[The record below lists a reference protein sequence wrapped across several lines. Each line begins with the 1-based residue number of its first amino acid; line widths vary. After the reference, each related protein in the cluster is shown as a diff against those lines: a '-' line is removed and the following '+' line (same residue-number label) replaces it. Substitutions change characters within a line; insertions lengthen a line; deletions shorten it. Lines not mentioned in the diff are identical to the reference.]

1 MVISIAMKMERERSQ
16 LSSCVA
22 LTRTQSKVFEWILL
36 LNSWMKG
43 KFSFTTAVVPSWCYI
58 PWCHCRQRGPLV
70 WELASHA
77 GGGYSVGSNL
87 GVWGGHI
94 RLLCTFFFC
103 LFLVFLLILFIACV
117 ASVSVWFR
125 SEKRPRN
132 DARNKILGFG
142 RARKETS
149 AKKWKRGRGRGR
161 KKVSFLSSSPPP
173 HSFACA
179 ILTLVPRSLL
189 LNRTETLATRAIF
202 FPFGLFPSASRGF
215 CDNVFLVYLWIVDV
229 YSRERY
235 ACVRILPITT
245 VLGS

>member
-16 LSSCVA
+16 RSSCVA

-36 LNSWMKG
+36 LNSWMKW

-58 PWCHCRQRGPLV
+58 PWFHCRQRGPLV

-87 GVWGGHI
+87 GVRVAIFVFFAH
-94 RLLCTFFFC
+94 FFF
-103 LFLVFLLILFIACV
+103 LFICSFFV
-117 ASVSVWFR
+117 NIFYSLRRKCFPLVS
-125 SEKRPRN
+125 EQKKTEDRN

-142 RARKETS
+142 RARNETR

-161 KKVSFLSSSPPP
+161 KKVSFLYSSPPL

-179 ILTLVPRSLL
+179 VLTLVPRSLL
-189 LNRTETLATRAIF
+189 LNRTETLATQAIF
-202 FPFGLFPSASRGF
+202 FPFGLFPSILTA
-215 CDNVFLVYLWIVDV
+215 DPNQL
-229 YSRERY
+229 REIF
-235 ACVRILPITT
+235 AITYF
-245 VLGS
+245 

>member
-16 LSSCVA
+16 RSSCVA

-36 LNSWMKG
+36 LNSWMKW

-87 GVWGGHI
+87 GVRVAIFVFFAH
-94 RLLCTFFFC
+94 FFF
-103 LFLVFLLILFIACV
+103 LFICSFFV
-117 ASVSVWFR
+117 NIFYSLRRKCFRLVS
-125 SEKRPRN
+125 EQKKTEDRN

-142 RARKETS
+142 RARNETS

-161 KKVSFLSSSPPP
+161 KKVSFLYSSPPL

-179 ILTLVPRSLL
+179 VLTLVPRSLL
-189 LNRTETLATRAIF
+189 LNRTETLATQAIF
-202 FPFGLFPSASRGF
+202 FPFGLFPSILTA
-215 CDNVFLVYLWIVDV
+215 DPNQL
-229 YSRERY
+229 REIF
-235 ACVRILPITT
+235 AITYF
-245 VLGS
+245 

>member
-16 LSSCVA
+16 RSSCVA

-36 LNSWMKG
+36 LNSWMKW

-58 PWCHCRQRGPLV
+58 PWFHCRQRGPLV

-87 GVWGGHI
+87 GVRVAIFVFFAH
-94 RLLCTFFFC
+94 FFF
-103 LFLVFLLILFIACV
+103 LFICSFFV
-117 ASVSVWFR
+117 NIFYSLRRKCFPLVS
-125 SEKRPRN
+125 EQKKTEDRN

-142 RARKETS
+142 RARNETS
-149 AKKWKRGRGRGR
+149 AKKWKRGRGR
-161 KKVSFLSSSPPP
+161 KKVSFFSSSPPP

-189 LNRTETLATRAIF
+189 LNRTETLATQAIF
-202 FPFGLFPSASRGF
+202 FPFGLFPSILTA
-215 CDNVFLVYLWIVDV
+215 DPNQL
-229 YSRERY
+229 REIF
-235 ACVRILPITT
+235 AITYF
-245 VLGS
+245 

>member
-16 LSSCVA
+16 RSSCVA
-22 LTRTQSKVFEWILL
+22 LTRTQSKVFDWILL
-36 LNSWMKG
+36 LNSWMKW

-87 GVWGGHI
+87 GVWGPYSSSLHI
-94 RLLCTFFFC
+94 FFC

-125 SEKRPRN
+125 SKKRPKN

-179 ILTLVPRSLL
+179 ILTLVPRSLPRLIL
-189 LNRTETLATRAIF
+189 LRYTWAFVYAGIF
-202 FPFGLFPSASRGF
+202 KSES
-215 CDNVFLVYLWIVDV
+215 
-229 YSRERY
+229 
-235 ACVRILPITT
+235 
-245 VLGS
+245 

>member
-16 LSSCVA
+16 RSSCVA
-22 LTRTQSKVFEWILL
+22 LTRTQSKVFDWILL
-36 LNSWMKG
+36 LNSWMKW

-125 SEKRPRN
+125 SKKRPRN

-142 RARKETS
+142 RARNETS
-149 AKKWKRGRGRGR
+149 AKKWKRGRGR
-161 KKVSFLSSSPPP
+161 KKVSFFSSSPPP

-189 LNRTETLATRAIF
+189 LNRTETLATWAIF
-202 FPFGLFPSASRGF
+202 FPFGLFPSASRDF
-215 CDNVFLVYLWIVDV
+215 CDNVFLVNPHNYRTEF
-229 YSRERY
+229 YESSF
-235 ACVRILPITT
+235 TH
-245 VLGS
+245 

>member
-1 MVISIAMKMERERSQ
+1 MVISIAVKMERERSQ
-16 LSSCVA
+16 RSSCVA

-36 LNSWMKG
+36 LNSWMKW

-87 GVWGGHI
+87 GVRVVIFVFFAH
-94 RLLCTFFFC
+94 FFF
-103 LFLVFLLILFIACV
+103 LFICSFFV
-117 ASVSVWFR
+117 NIFYSLRRKCFRLVS
-125 SEKRPRN
+125 EQKKTEDRN

-142 RARKETS
+142 RARNETS

-161 KKVSFLSSSPPP
+161 KKVSFLYSSPPL

-179 ILTLVPRSLL
+179 VLTLVPRSLL
-189 LNRTETLATRAIF
+189 LNRTETLATQAIF
-202 FPFGLFPSASRGF
+202 FPFGLFPSILTA
-215 CDNVFLVYLWIVDV
+215 DPNQL
-229 YSRERY
+229 REIF
-235 ACVRILPITT
+235 AITYF
-245 VLGS
+245 

>member
-16 LSSCVA
+16 RSSCVA

-36 LNSWMKG
+36 LNSWMKW

-58 PWCHCRQRGPLV
+58 PWFHCRQRGPLV

-87 GVWGGHI
+87 GVRVAIFVFFAH
-94 RLLCTFFFC
+94 FFF
-103 LFLVFLLILFIACV
+103 LFICSFFV
-117 ASVSVWFR
+117 NIFYSLRPKCFPLVS
-125 SEKRPRN
+125 EQKKTEDRN

-142 RARKETS
+142 RARNETS
-149 AKKWKRGRGRGR
+149 AKKWKRGRGR
-161 KKVSFLSSSPPP
+161 KKVSFFSSSPPP

-189 LNRTETLATRAIF
+189 LNRTETLATQAIF
-202 FPFGLFPSASRGF
+202 FPFGLFPSILTA
-215 CDNVFLVYLWIVDV
+215 DPNQL
-229 YSRERY
+229 REIF
-235 ACVRILPITT
+235 AITYF
-245 VLGS
+245 

>member
-16 LSSCVA
+16 RSSCVA

-36 LNSWMKG
+36 LNSWMKW

-87 GVWGGHI
+87 GVRVAIFVFFAH
-94 RLLCTFFFC
+94 FFF
-103 LFLVFLLILFIACV
+103 LFICSFFV
-117 ASVSVWFR
+117 NIFYSLRRKCFRLVS
-125 SEKRPRN
+125 EQKKTEDRN

-142 RARKETS
+142 RARNETS
-149 AKKWKRGRGRGR
+149 AKKWKSGRGRGR

-179 ILTLVPRSLL
+179 VLTLVPRSLL
-189 LNRTETLATRAIF
+189 LNRTETLATQAIYC
-202 FPFGLFPSASRGF
+202 PFGLFPSILTA
-215 CDNVFLVYLWIVDV
+215 DPNQL
-229 YSRERY
+229 REIF
-235 ACVRILPITT
+235 VITYF
-245 VLGS
+245 

>member
-16 LSSCVA
+16 RPSCVA

-36 LNSWMKG
+36 LNSWMKW

-58 PWCHCRQRGPLV
+58 PWFHCRQRGPLV

-87 GVWGGHI
+87 GVRVAIFVFFAH
-94 RLLCTFFFC
+94 FFF
-103 LFLVFLLILFIACV
+103 LFICSFFV
-117 ASVSVWFR
+117 NIFYSLRRKCFPLVS
-125 SEKRPRN
+125 EQKKTEDRN

-142 RARKETS
+142 RARNETS

-161 KKVSFLSSSPPP
+161 KKVSFLYSSPPL

-179 ILTLVPRSLL
+179 VLTLVPRSLL
-189 LNRTETLATRAIF
+189 LNRTETLATQAIF
-202 FPFGLFPSASRGF
+202 FPFGLFPSILTA
-215 CDNVFLVYLWIVDV
+215 DPNQL
-229 YSRERY
+229 REIF
-235 ACVRILPITT
+235 AITYF
-245 VLGS
+245 